1 MLAVGVLMTV
11 LLFVFANPLLRL
23 FGAEDEA
30 LALSAEYARFIALGA
45 IFQVLA
51 TGFVPFIRNM
61 GGSSF
66 AMVAMILGFVANI
79 ALDYTLVW
87 VVNWG
92 MTGAALAT
100 VIGQAVTTVAAV
112 LFLIIKKNK
121 LRILA
126 FGEWLILCKEILKVA
141 LSPFGL
147 TFSPTVAM
155 LLMNRFLL
163 LYGNERS
170 VAVYGCIG
178 YITSIIY
185 LLLQGVGD
193 GCQPLISYY
202 YGEKTLPW

>member
-51 TGFVPFIRNM
+51 TSFVPFIRNM

-66 AMVAMILGFVANI
+66 AMILGFVTNI

-141 LSPFGL
+141 FSPFGL
-147 TFSPTVAM
+147 TFSPTVTM

-185 LLLQGVGD
+185 LLL
-193 GCQPLISYY
+193 
-202 YGEKTLPW
+202 